1 MSERRY
7 EGRGILVSGGTS
19 GIGLA
24 AARRFAAE
32 GARVWIL
39 GTKPETLA
47 AGLAELPAG
56 QAQGSVCDV
65 SREDEVESSFSDALG
80 FLGRLDAAFVNAGID
95 GKGDP
100 ALELDADFFRRVLD
114 VNLIG
119 AFLVARAAARA
130 MSNGG
135 AIVLNGSASGLEAEA
150 NFVDYNT
157 SKAGVVMLGRTLAV
171 ELGPRGISVTVVCP
185 GYIRTRM
192 TSEYLDVPEHQAAI
206 LGAIPSGRIGTADE
220 VAALVAF
227 LASPEAAYMNGAVVT
242 IDGGRLA

>member
-1 MSERRY
+1 MNERRY

-47 AGLAELPAG
+47 AGLSELPKG
-56 QAQGSVCDV
+56 QGSGSVCDV
-65 SREDEVESSFSDALG
+65 SREDEVETSFRDALG

-100 ALELDADFFRRVLD
+100 ALKLDAGFFRRVLD

-119 AFLVARAAARA
+119 AFLVAREAARA
-130 MSNGG
+130 MPDGG

-171 ELGPRGISVTVVCP
+171 ELGPQGVWVTVVCP

-192 TSEYLDVPEHQAAI
+192 TAEYLDDPDNHAAI
-206 LGAIPSGRIGTADE
+206 LGAIPSGRVGTVDE

-227 LASPEAAYMNGAVVT
+227 LASPEAKYMNGAVVT